1 MIPKLTGKAYDQIT
15 HRWARDTFN
24 NENGID
30 QHKRAIAFV
39 ESCGIALDVGCGCNS
54 RYLECLTSKG
64 FVYEGLDVSEEMI
77 SLARKQNPDV
87 VFHHADICKWKN
99 TQKYDFISAWD
110 SIWHVPLDRQEQV
123 ISKLVS
129 LLNPNGVLIFSFG
142 GTEEPGEHTNELMGP
157 MVYYSTL
164 GTTAYLQLVAK
175 LGCINRH
182 FEYDQ
187 YPEPHAFIIA
197 QKTA

>member
-1 MIPKLTGKAYDQIT
+1 MKPNLTGKAYDQIT

-30 QHKRAIAFV
+30 QHERAIAFV
-39 ESCGIALDVGCGCNS
+39 ESYGIALDVGCGCNS

-87 VFHHADICKWKN
+87 VFHHADICKWHN

-110 SIWHVPLDRQEQV
+110 SIWHVPLDKQTSV
-123 ISKLVS
+123 LSKLIAS
-129 LLNPNGVLIFSFG
+129 LNAGGVFVFSCG
-142 GTEEPGEHTNELMGP
+142 GTSSPNEHIDDAMGVD
-157 MVYYSTL
+157 VYYSSLGVNETL
-164 GTTAYLQLVAK
+164 K
-175 LGCINRH
+175 LCLSAGCICRH
-182 FEYDQ
+182 VEYIQ
-187 YPEPHAFIIA
+187 YPELHTYFIFEM
-197 QKTA
+197 T